1 MSNLPKAAQEPC
13 RTAGWTWWRRSPP
26 RPAPWAREA
35 GTHARICLRAEG
47 PGRSR
52 RSPPGSAR
60 SGHLSCCAGIAG
72 SSQTGGHSCPQ
83 HWGPRFHCTD
93 MAGRAGGAQR
103 APVGPRKSHH
113 HRSHSAALGKK
124 KACVEE
130 QERGAWPAGSVRGEG
145 GWEPK
150 RAPARLLVERST
162 GSGVRLTWRQGSAGP
177 PAGRVVLSEPLG
189 LAELGLCVCRAG
201 TIKAATS
208 KDP

>member
-1 MSNLPKAAQEPC
+1 M
-13 RTAGWTWWRRSPP
+13 
-26 RPAPWAREA
+26 
-35 GTHARICLRAEG
+35 
-47 PGRSR
+47 
-52 RSPPGSAR
+52 
-60 SGHLSCCAGIAG
+60 
-72 SSQTGGHSCPQ
+72 
-83 HWGPRFHCTD
+83 
-93 MAGRAGGAQR
+93 
-103 APVGPRKSHH
+103 
-113 HRSHSAALGKK
+113 
-124 KACVEE
+124 EE

-189 LAELGLCVCRAG
+189 LAELGLRVCRAG